1 MIKSPPA
8 SMSMASVGGMID
20 FIKHVSAPRSVQSD
34 RWEYQICILI
44 HLAKKFI
51 NNIFSYIYKKIWLTT
66 HFTEFSESIFALA
79 QKNKQYV
86 FLIQTQEVNGGQVT
100 LWNVFSIAKRVN
112 ILMLMNLHCNSS
124 C

>member
-1 MIKSPPA
+1 
-8 SMSMASVGGMID
+8 MS
-20 FIKHVSAPRSVQSD
+20 PRSVQEED
-34 RWEYQICILI
+34 RREYQICLLI
-44 HLAKKFI
+44 HLAKKFV

-100 LWNVFSIAKRVN
+100 L
-112 ILMLMNLHCNSS
+112 
-124 C
+124 